1 MTLAFWCVLI
11 AALLPYV
18 PFGLTA
24 RLLNPKAP
32 RQGVTQLEGTPARA
46 YGAHLNAFEAFPPFA
61 AAVIISHIVEGASAT
76 VNWLAVLFI
85 VARLGHIG
93 FYLADR
99 QPLHSGSFF
108 VGLIVVIVIFVQTA
122 FH

>member
-1 MTLAFWCVLI
+1 MTFAFWCVLV

-18 PFGLTA
+18 PFGLTS
-24 RLLNPKAP
+24 RVLDPNQP
-32 RQGVTQLEGTPARA
+32 RKGVANLEGVAARA

-61 AAVIISHIVEGASAT
+61 AAVIISHIVEGSSSL
-76 VNWLAVLFI
+76 VNWLALLFI
-85 VARLGHIG
+85 IARVAHMG

-99 QPLHSGSFF
+99 QPPRSASFF
-108 VGLIVVIVIFVQTA
+108 AGLIVTILIFIQNG